1 MSTKIV
7 NYLLPAMIE
16 ALPAHL
22 EFHCTVLI
30 HSP

>member
-1 MSTKIV
+1 MSTKIA
-7 NYLLPAMIE
+7 NHLLPAMIE
-16 ALPAHL
+16 GLRAHL